1 MHRPHTAY
9 KGDIASYYWCDTVST
24 ILLILAITIVSLVR
38 IPYAI
43 PFSCLPILV
52 KRYRKG
58 GCHLDS
64 QPTLVKVHLSFTASL
79 FCPHLPS
86 TLHPLKHLPNLTR
99 SGVFPH

>member
-43 PFSCLPILV
+43 PFSCLPILTV
-52 KRYRKG
+52 HCCKAVQKRW
-58 GCHLDS
+58 
-64 QPTLVKVHLSFTASL
+64 LSLGFTANLGEGSL
-79 FCPHLPS
+79 EFHCFLVLPPS
-86 TLHPLKHLPNLTR
+86 ALNSSSSQTP
-99 SGVFPH
+99 S